1 MSLLQWVHG
10 TGAFN
15 AKVISRWSG
24 MLPVQI
30 ETGVQCEGIYLIR
43 LTGSEKSD
51 VFKMYLQPGLK

>member
-1 MSLLQWVHG
+1 
-10 TGAFN
+10 
-15 AKVISRWSG
+15 

-43 LTGSEKSD
+43 LTGSEKSE